1 MPQRSL
7 LACAGITQA
16 RLIPQLEVAANRVV
30 DVRGVYFFPGK
41 SGSRRQKSAIRKLSV
56 IGFDADHTFGEGKT
70 RSRGRVGE
78 GEGGRAR

>member
-30 DVRGVYFFPGK
+30 AVGGVYFF
-41 SGSRRQKSAIRKLSV
+41 R
-56 IGFDADHTFGEGKT
+56 
-70 RSRGRVGE
+70 
-78 GEGGRAR
+78 